1 MQLGGLESVDAY
13 PGSVRPPA
21 LGVFQRSKA
30 SPEILP
36 TPLDRALLEALSSI
50 KTKRQS

>member
-36 TPLDRALLEALSSI
+36 TPLARVLEALSSI
-50 KTKRQS
+50 KTMRQS

>member
-1 MQLGGLESVDAY
+1 MQFGGLESVDAY

-36 TPLDRALLEALSSI
+36 TPLDRVLEALSSI